1 MTREE
6 MALVQLTIGIPE
18 SWRPAVIDADL
29 EEAVAYAL
37 GNGFI
42 NAAPELAE
50 PKHAIALVKY
60 AAKIEEAKYE

>member
-6 MALVQLTIGIPE
+6 QIRKQLQLGIPE
-18 SWRPAVIDADL
+18 SWISDDL
-29 EEAVAYAL
+29 VEAVAYAI

-42 NAAPELAE
+42 NAAPEYAE

-60 AAKIEEAKYE
+60 AAKIEESAK